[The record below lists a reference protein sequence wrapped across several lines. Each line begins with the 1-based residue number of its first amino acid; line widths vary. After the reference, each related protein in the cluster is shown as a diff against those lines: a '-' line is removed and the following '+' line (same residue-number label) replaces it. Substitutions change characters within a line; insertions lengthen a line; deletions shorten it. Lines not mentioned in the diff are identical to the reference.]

1 MHRMRVIILGFCL
14 IFSLS
19 VCAQK
24 LLPSEFIFT
33 KAPFASSH
41 ASTIVETPKGLVSA
55 FFAGSDEGNKD
66 VGIWLSRNIQGRW
79 TPPVQVADG
88 VQNKKVQ
95 YPCWNPVLFQMPQG
109 ELILFYKV
117 GSKPSEWWG
126 MLKRSKDAGL
136 TWSAAEKLPKGILGP
151 VKNKPLLLADGTL
164 LCPSSSEDS
173 GDKLH
178 FEMTKDGGRTWKK
191 TKALND
197 GKTFSA
203 IQPSVIFLQDG
214 RMKLLCRSNTGFIM
228 EAYSSDQG
236 NTWTPLQKTNLKN
249 PNSGSDAITLKS
261 GLHVLVHNP
270 LGNRP
275 KETEG
280 EREILAVSTSK
291 DGTHWTK
298 MGELENTSLK
308 EFSYPAIIQTRDGR
322 IHITYTWKREKIK
335 HAFLKF

>member
-1 MHRMRVIILGFCL
+1 MHRMKVFILGFCL
-14 IFSLS
+14 IFSWS
-19 VCAQK
+19 ICAQK
-24 LLPSEFIFT
+24 LPSEFIFT

-117 GSKPSEWWG
+117 GPKPSQWWG

-136 TWSAAEKLPKGILGP
+136 TWSAAEKLPSGILGP
-151 VKNKPLLLADGTL
+151 VKNKPLLLAGGTL

-178 FEMTKDGGRTWKK
+178 FEMTKDGGRTWRK

-236 NTWTPLQKTNLKN
+236 NTWTSLQKTNLKN

-291 DGTHWTK
+291 DGQRWTK
-298 MGELENTSLK
+298 VGELENTPLK

-335 HAFLKF
+335 HAVLKF

>member
-1 MHRMRVIILGFCL
+1 MHRMKVFLLGFCL
-14 IFSLS
+14 IFSWS
-19 VCAQK
+19 ICAQK
-24 LLPSEFIFT
+24 LPSEFIFT

-41 ASTIVETPKGLVSA
+41 ASTIEETPKGLVSA

-79 TPPVQVADG
+79 TPPIQVADG

-109 ELILFYKV
+109 ELLLFYKV
-117 GSKPSEWWG
+117 GPKPSQWWG

-136 TWSAAEKLPKGILGP
+136 TWSEAEKLPHGILGP

-164 LCPSSSEDS
+164 LCPSSSEDL
-173 GDKLH
+173 GNRLH
-178 FEMTKDGGRTWKK
+178 FEMTKDGGKTWKK
-191 TKALND
+191 TKVLND
-197 GKTFSA
+197 GKRFSA
-203 IQPSVIFLQDG
+203 IQPSVIFLKDG
-214 RMKLLCRSNTGFIM
+214 RMKLLCRSDTGFIM
-228 EAYSSDQG
+228 EAYSSDQA
-236 NTWTPLQKTNLKN
+236 NNWTPLQKTNLKN

-291 DGTHWTK
+291 DGTNWTK
-298 MGELENTSLK
+298 VGELENTPLK

-335 HAFLKF
+335 HAVLKF

>member
-1 MHRMRVIILGFCL
+1 MRVIILGLCL
-14 IFSLS
+14 IFSFG

-24 LLPSEFIFT
+24 LPSEFIFT

-117 GSKPSEWWG
+117 GPKPSQWWG

-136 TWSAAEKLPKGILGP
+136 TWSAAEKLPSGILGP
-151 VKNKPLLLADGTL
+151 VKNKPLLLAGGNL

-173 GDKLH
+173 GDKLY
-178 FEMTKDGGRTWKK
+178 FEMTKDGGRTWRK

-236 NTWTPLQKTNLKN
+236 NTWTSLQKTNLKN

-291 DGTHWTK
+291 DGQRWTK
-298 MGELENTSLK
+298 VGELENTPLK

-335 HAFLKF
+335 HAVLKF

>member
-1 MHRMRVIILGFCL
+1 MNRMRVFFFGLCL
-14 IFSLS
+14 LVSVG

-24 LLPSEFIFT
+24 LSSEFIFT

-79 TPPVQVADG
+79 TPPVQVANG

-117 GSKPSEWWG
+117 GPKPSQWWG

-164 LCPSSSEDS
+164 LCPSSSEDT

-236 NTWTPLQKTNLKN
+236 NTWTPLKKTNLKN

-298 MGELENTSLK
+298 VGELENTPLK

-322 IHITYTWKREKIK
+322 IHISYTWKREKIK
-335 HAFLKF
+335 HAVLNF

>member
-1 MHRMRVIILGFCL
+1 
-14 IFSLS
+14 
-19 VCAQK
+19 
-24 LLPSEFIFT
+24 
-33 KAPFASSH
+33 
-41 ASTIVETPKGLVSA
+41 
-55 FFAGSDEGNKD
+55 
-66 VGIWLSRNIQGRW
+66 
-79 TPPVQVADG
+79 
-88 VQNKKVQ
+88 
-95 YPCWNPVLFQMPQG
+95 MPQG

-117 GSKPSEWWG
+117 GPKPSQWWG

-197 GKTFSA
+197 GQSFSA
-203 IQPSVIFLQDG
+203 IQPSVILLRDG

-228 EAYSSDQG
+228 ESYSSDQG

-298 MGELENTSLK
+298 VGELENTPLK

-335 HAFLKF
+335 HAVLKF

>member
-1 MHRMRVIILGFCL
+1 MNRMRVFFFGLCL
-14 IFSLS
+14 LVS
-19 VCAQK
+19 VGACAQK
-24 LLPSEFIFT
+24 LSSEFIFT

-79 TPPVQVADG
+79 TPPVQVANG

-117 GSKPSEWWG
+117 GPKPSQWWG

-136 TWSAAEKLPKGILGP
+136 TWSAAEKLPIGILGP

-164 LCPSSSEDS
+164 LCPSSSEDT

-236 NTWTPLQKTNLKN
+236 NTWTPLKKTNLKN

-298 MGELENTSLK
+298 AGELENTPLK

-322 IHITYTWKREKIK
+322 IHISYTWKREKIK
-335 HAFLKF
+335 HAVLNF

>member
-1 MHRMRVIILGFCL
+1 MRIFILGLCL
-14 IFSLS
+14 MFSVG

-24 LLPSEFIFT
+24 LPSEFIFT
-33 KAPFASSH
+33 NAPFASSH

-66 VGIWLSRNIQGRW
+66 VGIWLSRNIHGRW

-88 VQNKKVQ
+88 IQNKKVR
-95 YPCWNPVLFQMPQG
+95 YPCWNPVLFQMPQS

-117 GSKPSEWWG
+117 GPKPSQWWG

-197 GKTFSA
+197 GKSFSA
-203 IQPSVIFLQDG
+203 IQPSVIFLKDG

-228 EAYSSDQG
+228 EAYSPDQG
-236 NTWTPLQKTNLKN
+236 NTWTPLQKTNVKN
-249 PNSGSDAITLKS
+249 PNSGSDAITLKN

-298 MGELENTSLK
+298 VGELENTPLK

-335 HAFLKF
+335 HAVLKF

>member
-1 MHRMRVIILGFCL
+1 MNRMRVIILGFCL
-14 IFSLS
+14 IFSLG

-24 LLPSEFIFT
+24 LPSEFIFT

-88 VQNKKVQ
+88 VQNKKVK

-117 GSKPSEWWG
+117 GPKPSQWWG

-136 TWSAAEKLPKGILGP
+136 TWSAAEKLPSGILGP
-151 VKNKPLLLADGTL
+151 VKNKPLLLAGGSL

-178 FEMTKDGGRTWKK
+178 FEMTKDGGRTWRK

-236 NTWTPLQKTNLKN
+236 NTWTSLQKTNLKN

-291 DGTHWTK
+291 DGQRWTK
-298 MGELENTSLK
+298 VGELENTPLK

-335 HAFLKF
+335 HAVLKF

>member
-14 IFSLS
+14 IFSLG

-24 LLPSEFIFT
+24 LPSEFIFT

-117 GSKPSEWWG
+117 GPKPSQWWG

-136 TWSAAEKLPKGILGP
+136 TWSAAEKLPSGILGP
-151 VKNKPLLLADGTL
+151 VKNKPLLLAGGTL

-178 FEMTKDGGRTWKK
+178 FEMTKDGGRTWRK

-236 NTWTPLQKTNLKN
+236 NTWTSLQKTNLKN

-291 DGTHWTK
+291 DGQRWTK
-298 MGELENTSLK
+298 VGELENTPLK

-335 HAFLKF
+335 HAVLNF

>member
-1 MHRMRVIILGFCL
+1 MNRMRVIILGFCL
-14 IFSLS
+14 IFSLG

-24 LLPSEFIFT
+24 LPSEFIFT

-117 GSKPSEWWG
+117 GPKPSQWWG

-136 TWSAAEKLPKGILGP
+136 TWSAAEKLPSGILGP
-151 VKNKPLLLADGTL
+151 VKNKPLLLAGGTL

-236 NTWTPLQKTNLKN
+236 NTWTSLQKTNLKN

-280 EREILAVSTSK
+280 ERAILAVSTSK

-298 MGELENTSLK
+298 VGELENTPLK

-335 HAFLKF
+335 HAVLKF

>member
-1 MHRMRVIILGFCL
+1 MKVFTLGFCL

-117 GSKPSEWWG
+117 GPKPSQWWG

-136 TWSAAEKLPKGILGP
+136 TWSAAEKLPNGILGP

-173 GDKLH
+173 GNKLH

-203 IQPSVIFLQDG
+203 IQPSVIFLRDG

-228 EAYSSDQG
+228 EAYSTDLG

-298 MGELENTSLK
+298 VGELENTPLK

-322 IHITYTWKREKIK
+322 IHISYTWKREKIK
-335 HAFLKF
+335 HAVLNF

>member
-1 MHRMRVIILGFCL
+1 MLVSVG
-14 IFSLS
+14 

-24 LLPSEFIFT
+24 LPSEFIFT
-33 KAPFASSH
+33 KVPFASSH

-66 VGIWLSRNIQGRW
+66 VGIWFSRNVQGRW

-88 VQNKKVQ
+88 IQNKKVQ
-95 YPCWNPVLFQMPQG
+95 YPCWNPVLFQMPQA

-117 GSKPSEWWG
+117 GPKPSQWWG

-203 IQPSVIFLQDG
+203 IQPSVIFLLDG

-236 NTWTPLQKTNLKN
+236 NTWTQLQKMNLKN

-298 MGELENTSLK
+298 VGELENTPLK

-335 HAFLKF
+335 HAVLNF

>member
-1 MHRMRVIILGFCL
+1 MKVFTLGFCL

-117 GSKPSEWWG
+117 GPKPSQWWG

-136 TWSAAEKLPKGILGP
+136 TWSAAEKLPNGILGP

-173 GDKLH
+173 GNKLH

-203 IQPSVIFLQDG
+203 I
-214 RMKLLCRSNTGFIM
+214 
-228 EAYSSDQG
+228 
-236 NTWTPLQKTNLKN
+236 
-249 PNSGSDAITLKS
+249 
-261 GLHVLVHNP
+261 
-270 LGNRP
+270 
-275 KETEG
+275 
-280 EREILAVSTSK
+280 
-291 DGTHWTK
+291 
-298 MGELENTSLK
+298 
-308 EFSYPAIIQTRDGR
+308 
-322 IHITYTWKREKIK
+322 
-335 HAFLKF
+335 

>member
-1 MHRMRVIILGFCL
+1 MNRMRVFFFGLCL
-14 IFSLS
+14 LVS
-19 VCAQK
+19 VGACAQK
-24 LLPSEFIFT
+24 LSSEFIFT

-66 VGIWLSRNIQGRW
+66 VGIWLSQNIQGRW

-117 GSKPSEWWG
+117 GPKPSQWWG

-136 TWSAAEKLPKGILGP
+136 TWSAAEKLPIGILGP

-164 LCPSSSEDS
+164 LCPSSSEDT

-236 NTWTPLQKTNLKN
+236 NTWTPLKKTNLKN

-298 MGELENTSLK
+298 VGELENTPLK
-308 EFSYPAIIQTRDGR
+308 EFSYPAIIQTHDGR

-335 HAFLKF
+335 HAVLNF

>member
-1 MHRMRVIILGFCL
+1 M

-24 LLPSEFIFT
+24 LPSEFIFT

-88 VQNKKVQ
+88 VQNKNVQ

-117 GSKPSEWWG
+117 GPKPSEWWG

-151 VKNKPLLLADGTL
+151 VKNKPLLLVDGTL
-164 LCPSSSEDS
+164 LCPSSSEDT
-173 GDKLH
+173 GDRLH

-197 GKTFSA
+197 GKMFSA

-236 NTWTPLQKTNLKN
+236 NTWTPLKKTNLKN

-298 MGELENTSLK
+298 IGELENTPLK

>member
-1 MHRMRVIILGFCL
+1 MHRMKVFTLGFCL

-117 GSKPSEWWG
+117 GPKPSQWWG

-136 TWSAAEKLPKGILGP
+136 TWSAAEKLPNGILGP

-173 GDKLH
+173 GNKLH

-203 IQPSVIFLQDG
+203 IQPSVIFLRDG

-270 LGNRP
+270 LGNRR

-291 DGTHWTK
+291 DGTHWNK
-298 MGELENTSLK
+298 VGELENTPLK

-322 IHITYTWKREKIK
+322 IHISYTWKREKIK
-335 HAFLKF
+335 HAVLKF

>member
-1 MHRMRVIILGFCL
+1 MHRMRVFILGLCML
-14 IFSLS
+14 FSLS

-24 LLPSEFIFT
+24 LPSEFIFT

-66 VGIWLSRNIQGRW
+66 VGIWLSRNVQGRW

-109 ELILFYKV
+109 ELLLFYKV
-117 GSKPSEWWG
+117 GPKPSQWWG

-151 VKNKPLLLADGTL
+151 VKNKPILLVDGTL

-197 GKTFSA
+197 GKMFSA

-214 RMKLLCRSNTGFIM
+214 RMKLLCRSNTSFIM

-249 PNSGSDAITLKS
+249 PNSGSDAVTLKS

-298 MGELENTSLK
+298 IGELENTPLK

>member
-1 MHRMRVIILGFCL
+1 MKLFCFWLCL
-14 IFSLS
+14 IGSWG

-24 LLPSEFIFT
+24 LPSEFIFQ

-66 VGIWLSRNIQGRW
+66 VGIWLSRNIRGHW
-79 TPPVQVADG
+79 SPPVQVADG
-88 VQNKKVQ
+88 IQNKKVR

-109 ELILFYKV
+109 ELLLFYKV
-117 GSKPSEWWG
+117 GPKPSQWWG

-136 TWSAAEKLPKGILGP
+136 TWSPAEKLPNGILGP
-151 VKNKPLLLADGTL
+151 IKNKPLLLSDGTL
-164 LCPSSSEDS
+164 LCPSSSEDL

-197 GKTFSA
+197 GKSFSA

-228 EAYSSDQG
+228 ESYSSDQG
-236 NTWTPLQKTNLKN
+236 NTWTSLQKTNLKN
-249 PNSGSDAITLKS
+249 PNSGSDAITLQN

-280 EREILAVSTSK
+280 EREILAVSISK
-291 DGTHWTK
+291 DGSHWTK
-298 MGELENTSLK
+298 VGELENTPLK
-308 EFSYPAIIQTRDGR
+308 EFSYPAIIQTRNGR

-335 HAFLKF
+335 HAVLKF

>member
-1 MHRMRVIILGFCL
+1 LVSVG
-14 IFSLS
+14 

-24 LLPSEFIFT
+24 LPSEFIFT
-33 KAPFASSH
+33 KVPFASSH

-66 VGIWLSRNIQGRW
+66 VGIWFSRNVQGRW

-88 VQNKKVQ
+88 IQNKKVR

-117 GSKPSEWWG
+117 GPKPSQWWG

-197 GKTFSA
+197 GKSFSA

-236 NTWTPLQKTNLKN
+236 NTWTQLQKTNLKN

-298 MGELENTSLK
+298 VGELENTPLK

-335 HAFLKF
+335 HAALNF

>member
-1 MHRMRVIILGFCL
+1 MNRMRVIILGFCL
-14 IFSLS
+14 IFSLG

-24 LLPSEFIFT
+24 LPSEFIFT

-117 GSKPSEWWG
+117 GPKPSQWWG

-136 TWSAAEKLPKGILGP
+136 TWSAAEKLPSGILGP
-151 VKNKPLLLADGTL
+151 VKNKPLLLAGGTL

-178 FEMTKDGGRTWKK
+178 FEMTKDGGRTWRK

-236 NTWTPLQKTNLKN
+236 NTWTSLQKTNLKN

-291 DGTHWTK
+291 DGQRWTK
-298 MGELENTSLK
+298 VGELENTPLK

-335 HAFLKF
+335 HAVLKF

>member
-1 MHRMRVIILGFCL
+1 MHRMRVFFFGLCL
-14 IFSLS
+14 LVSVG
-19 VCAQK
+19 VCAQN
-24 LLPSEFIFT
+24 LSSEFIFT

-79 TPPVQVADG
+79 TPPVQVANG

-117 GSKPSEWWG
+117 GPKPSQWWG

-164 LCPSSSEDS
+164 LCPSSSEDT

-236 NTWTPLQKTNLKN
+236 NTWTPLKKTNLKN

-298 MGELENTSLK
+298 AGELENTPLK

-322 IHITYTWKREKIK
+322 IHISYTWKREKIK
-335 HAFLKF
+335 HAVLNF

>member
-1 MHRMRVIILGFCL
+1 MNRMRVIILGFCL
-14 IFSLS
+14 IFSLG

-24 LLPSEFIFT
+24 LPSEFIFT

-117 GSKPSEWWG
+117 GPKPSQWWG

-136 TWSAAEKLPKGILGP
+136 TWSAAEKLPSGILGP
-151 VKNKPLLLADGTL
+151 VKNKPILLAGGNL

-178 FEMTKDGGRTWKK
+178 FEMTKDGGRTWRK

-236 NTWTPLQKTNLKN
+236 NTWTSLQKTNLKN

-291 DGTHWTK
+291 DGQRWTK
-298 MGELENTSLK
+298 VGELENTPLK

-335 HAFLKF
+335 HAVLKF

>member
-1 MHRMRVIILGFCL
+1 MHRMRVFFFGLCL
-14 IFSLS
+14 LVSVG

-24 LLPSEFIFT
+24 LSSEFIFT

-79 TPPVQVADG
+79 TPPVQVANG

-117 GSKPSEWWG
+117 GPKPSQWWG

-136 TWSAAEKLPKGILGP
+136 TWSAAEKLPSGILGP
-151 VKNKPLLLADGTL
+151 VKNKPLLLAGGTL

-178 FEMTKDGGRTWKK
+178 FEMTKDGGRTWRK

-236 NTWTPLQKTNLKN
+236 NTWTSLQKTNLKN

-291 DGTHWTK
+291 DGQRWTK
-298 MGELENTSLK
+298 VGELENTPLK

-335 HAFLKF
+335 HAVLKF

>member
-14 IFSLS
+14 IFSLG

-24 LLPSEFIFT
+24 LPSEFIFT

-117 GSKPSEWWG
+117 GPKPSQWWG

-151 VKNKPLLLADGTL
+151 VKNKPLLLAGGTL

-178 FEMTKDGGRTWKK
+178 FEMTKDGGRTWRK

-236 NTWTPLQKTNLKN
+236 NTWTSLQKTNLKN

-291 DGTHWTK
+291 DGQRWTK
-298 MGELENTSLK
+298 VGELENTPLK

-335 HAFLKF
+335 HAVLNF

>member
-1 MHRMRVIILGFCL
+1 MHRIRVFILGFCL

-24 LLPSEFIFT
+24 LPSEFIFT
-33 KAPFASSH
+33 QAPFASSH

-66 VGIWLSRNIQGRW
+66 VGIWLSRKIQGRW

-95 YPCWNPVLFQMPQG
+95 FPCWNPVLFQMPQG

-117 GSKPSEWWG
+117 GPKPSEWWG

-164 LCPSSSEDS
+164 LCPSSSEDT
-173 GDKLH
+173 GDRLH

-236 NTWTPLQKTNLKN
+236 NTWTPLKKTNLKN

-298 MGELENTSLK
+298 MGELENTPLK

>member
-1 MHRMRVIILGFCL
+1 MNRMKVFTLGFCL

-41 ASTIVETPKGLVSA
+41 ASSIVETPKGLVSA

-95 YPCWNPVLFQMPQG
+95 YPCWNPVLFRMPQG

-117 GSKPSEWWG
+117 GPKPSQWWG

-136 TWSAAEKLPKGILGP
+136 TWSAAEKLPNGILGP

-173 GDKLH
+173 GNKLH

-203 IQPSVIFLQDG
+203 IQPSVIFLRDG

-298 MGELENTSLK
+298 VGELENKPLK

-322 IHITYTWKREKIK
+322 IHISYTWKREKIK
-335 HAFLKF
+335 HAVLKF

>member
-1 MHRMRVIILGFCL
+1 MNRMRGIILGLCL
-14 IFSLS
+14 ICSLS

-24 LLPSEFIFT
+24 LPSEFIFT

-41 ASTIVETPKGLVSA
+41 ASTIVETPTGLVSA

-66 VGIWLSRNIQGRW
+66 VGIWLSRNVQGRW

-95 YPCWNPVLFQMPQG
+95 FPCWNPVLFQMPQG
-109 ELILFYKV
+109 ELLLFYKV
-117 GSKPSEWWG
+117 GPKPSQWWG
-126 MLKRSKDAGL
+126 MMKRSKDAGV
-136 TWSAAEKLPKGILGP
+136 TWSVAEKLPKGILGP

-203 IQPSVIFLQDG
+203 IQPSVIFLKDG

-228 EAYSSDQG
+228 EAYSPDQG

-249 PNSGSDAITLKS
+249 PNSGSDAITLKN

-298 MGELENTSLK
+298 VGELENTPLK

-335 HAFLKF
+335 HAVLNF

>member
-1 MHRMRVIILGFCL
+1 MHRMRVFIMGFCL

-19 VCAQK
+19 IYAQK
-24 LLPSEFIFT
+24 LPSEFIFT

-66 VGIWLSRNIQGRW
+66 VGIWLSRNFQGRW

-88 VQNKKVQ
+88 IQNIKVQ

-109 ELILFYKV
+109 ELLLFYKV
-117 GSKPSEWWG
+117 GPKPSQWWG

-151 VKNKPLLLADGTL
+151 VKNKPLLLVDGTL
-164 LCPSSSEDS
+164 LCPSSSEDT

-197 GKTFSA
+197 GKMFSA
-203 IQPSVIFLQDG
+203 IQPSVIFLHDG

-280 EREILAVSTSK
+280 DREILAVSTSK

-298 MGELENTSLK
+298 IGELENTPLK

>member
-14 IFSLS
+14 IFSLG

-24 LLPSEFIFT
+24 LPSEFIFT

-117 GSKPSEWWG
+117 GPKPSQWWG

-136 TWSAAEKLPKGILGP
+136 TWSAAEKLPSGILGP
-151 VKNKPLLLADGTL
+151 VKNKPLLLAGGTL

-178 FEMTKDGGRTWKK
+178 FEMTKDGGRTWRK

-236 NTWTPLQKTNLKN
+236 NTWTSLQKTNLKN

-291 DGTHWTK
+291 DGQRWTK
-298 MGELENTSLK
+298 VGELENTPLK
-308 EFSYPAIIQTRDGR
+308 EFSYPAIIQTRDGL

-335 HAFLKF
+335 HAVLNF

>member
-1 MHRMRVIILGFCL
+1 MHRMRVFFFGLCL
-14 IFSLS
+14 LVSVG

-24 LLPSEFIFT
+24 LSSEFIFT

-66 VGIWLSRNIQGRW
+66 VGIWLSQNIQGRW

-117 GSKPSEWWG
+117 GPKPSQWWG

-136 TWSAAEKLPKGILGP
+136 TWSEAEKLPIGILGP

-164 LCPSSSEDS
+164 LCPSSSEDT

-236 NTWTPLQKTNLKN
+236 NTWTPLKKTNLKN

-298 MGELENTSLK
+298 VGELENTPLK
-308 EFSYPAIIQTRDGR
+308 EVSDPAIIQTRDGR
-322 IHITYTWKREKIK
+322 IHISYTWKREKIK
-335 HAFLKF
+335 HAVLNF

>member
-236 NTWTPLQKTNLKN
+236 NTWTPLKKTNLKN

-298 MGELENTSLK
+298 MGELENTPLK

>member
-1 MHRMRVIILGFCL
+1 MNRMRVFILGFCM

-24 LLPSEFIFT
+24 LPSEFIFT

-88 VQNKKVQ
+88 VQNKNVQ

-117 GSKPSEWWG
+117 GPKPSEWWG

-151 VKNKPLLLADGTL
+151 VKNKPLLLVDGTL
-164 LCPSSSEDS
+164 LCPSSSEDT
-173 GDKLH
+173 GDRLH

-197 GKTFSA
+197 GKMFSA

-236 NTWTPLQKTNLKN
+236 NTWTPLKKTNLKN

-298 MGELENTSLK
+298 IGELENTPLK

>member
-1 MHRMRVIILGFCL
+1 
-14 IFSLS
+14 
-19 VCAQK
+19 
-24 LLPSEFIFT
+24 
-33 KAPFASSH
+33 
-41 ASTIVETPKGLVSA
+41 
-55 FFAGSDEGNKD
+55 
-66 VGIWLSRNIQGRW
+66 
-79 TPPVQVADG
+79 
-88 VQNKKVQ
+88 
-95 YPCWNPVLFQMPQG
+95 
-109 ELILFYKV
+109 
-117 GSKPSEWWG
+117 

-136 TWSAAEKLPKGILGP
+136 TWSAAEKLPSGILGP
-151 VKNKPLLLADGTL
+151 VKNKPILLADGTL

-178 FEMTKDGGRTWKK
+178 FEMTKDGGRTWRK

-236 NTWTPLQKTNLKN
+236 NTWTSLQKTNLKN

-291 DGTHWTK
+291 DGQRWTK
-298 MGELENTSLK
+298 VGELENTPLK

-322 IHITYTWKREKIK
+322 IHISYTWKREKIK
-335 HAFLKF
+335 HAVLNF

>member
-1 MHRMRVIILGFCL
+1 MRLINIGLCLVFGLG
-14 IFSLS
+14 
-19 VCAQK
+19 VHAQK
-24 LLPSEFIFT
+24 LPSEFIFT

-55 FFAGSDEGNKD
+55 FFAGSDENKD
-66 VGIWLSRNIQGRW
+66 VGIWLSRNIQGQW
-79 TPPVQVADG
+79 TPPIQVAHG

-109 ELILFYKV
+109 ELLLFYKV
-117 GSKPSEWWG
+117 GPKPSQWWG
-126 MLKRSKDAGL
+126 MMKHSKDAKL
-136 TWSAAEKLPKGILGP
+136 TWSAAEKLPNGILGP

-164 LCPSSSEDS
+164 LCPSSSEDM
-173 GDKLH
+173 GDRLH
-178 FEMTKDGGRTWKK
+178 FEMTKEGGKTWKK
-191 TKALND
+191 TRVLND
-197 GKTFSA
+197 GKRFSA
-203 IQPSVIFLQDG
+203 IQPSVIFLRDG
-214 RMKLLCRSNTGFIM
+214 RMKLLCRSNTGFVM

-236 NTWTPLQKTNLKN
+236 NTWTPLRKTDLKN

-298 MGELENTSLK
+298 VGELENTPLK

-335 HAFLKF
+335 HAILNF

>member
-1 MHRMRVIILGFCL
+1 MREFIFGLCML
-14 IFSLS
+14 FSLS

-24 LLPSEFIFT
+24 LPSEFIFT
-33 KAPFASSH
+33 NAPFASSH

-88 VQNKKVQ
+88 IQNKKVQ

-117 GSKPSEWWG
+117 GPKPSQWWG

-136 TWSAAEKLPKGILGP
+136 TWSAAEKLPNGILGP
-151 VKNKPLLLADGTL
+151 VKNKPIYLADGTL

-173 GDKLH
+173 GNKLH

-236 NTWTPLQKTNLKN
+236 NTWNQLQKTNLKN

-298 MGELENTSLK
+298 VGELENTPLK

-335 HAFLKF
+335 HAVLNF

>member
-1 MHRMRVIILGFCL
+1 MNRMRVFIWGLCVLVSVG
-14 IFSLS
+14 

-24 LLPSEFIFT
+24 LPSEFIFT
-33 KAPFASSH
+33 KVPFASSH

-66 VGIWLSRNIQGRW
+66 VGIWLSRNVQGRW

-88 VQNKKVQ
+88 IQNKKVR

-117 GSKPSEWWG
+117 GPKPSQWWG

-203 IQPSVIFLQDG
+203 IQPSVIFLLDG

-236 NTWTPLQKTNLKN
+236 NTWTQLQKMNLKN

-298 MGELENTSLK
+298 VGELENTPLK

-335 HAFLKF
+335 HAVLNF

>member
-1 MHRMRVIILGFCL
+1 MNRKRVFFFGLCL
-14 IFSLS
+14 IFS
-19 VCAQK
+19 VGVYAQK
-24 LLPSEFIFT
+24 LPSEFIFT
-33 KAPFASSH
+33 KAAFASSH

-66 VGIWLSRNIQGRW
+66 VGIWLSRNVHGRW

-88 VQNKKVQ
+88 IQNKKVQ

-117 GSKPSEWWG
+117 GPKPSQWWG
-126 MLKRSKDAGL
+126 MLKRSKDAGV

-197 GKTFSA
+197 GQSFSA
-203 IQPSVIFLQDG
+203 IQPSVILLRDG

-228 EAYSSDQG
+228 ESYSSDQG

-298 MGELENTSLK
+298 VGELENTPLK

-322 IHITYTWKREKIK
+322 IHVTYTWKREKIK
-335 HAFLKF
+335 HAVLNF

>member
-1 MHRMRVIILGFCL
+1 MNRMRVFILGFCL

-24 LLPSEFIFT
+24 LPSEFIFT
-33 KAPFASSH
+33 QAPFASSH

-66 VGIWLSRNIQGRW
+66 VGIWLSRNVQGRW
-79 TPPVQVADG
+79 TPPVQVANG
-88 VQNKKVQ
+88 VQNKNVQ

-117 GSKPSEWWG
+117 GPKPSQWWG

-136 TWSAAEKLPKGILGP
+136 TWSAAEKLPNGILGP

-164 LCPSSSEDS
+164 LCPSSSEDT

-236 NTWTPLQKTNLKN
+236 NTWTPLKKTNLKN

>member
-1 MHRMRVIILGFCL
+1 MRLINIGLCLVFGLG
-14 IFSLS
+14 
-19 VCAQK
+19 VHAQK
-24 LLPSEFIFT
+24 LPSEFIFT

-117 GSKPSEWWG
+117 GPKPSEWWG
-126 MLKRSKDAGL
+126 MMKRSKDAGL

-164 LCPSSSEDS
+164 LCPSSSEDM
-173 GDKLH
+173 GDRLH
-178 FEMTKDGGRTWKK
+178 FEMTKDGGKTWKK
-191 TKALND
+191 TRVLND
-197 GKTFSA
+197 GKRFSA
-203 IQPSVIFLQDG
+203 IQPSVIFLRDG
-214 RMKLLCRSNTGFIM
+214 RMKLLCRSNAGFVM

-236 NTWTPLQKTNLKN
+236 NTWTPLLKTNLKN

-298 MGELENTSLK
+298 VGELENTPLK

-335 HAFLKF
+335 HAVLNF